1 MKMKH
6 GLRSW
11 FWADSLF
18 PKKQEL
24 KPTVTD
30 HIQLSEIFCL
40 APSGLAWGVPLKQ
53 RHAFGSEKLI
63 ISKDFPSDTKR
74 ERQWGLQR
82 ILTLGV
88 TRVTVW
94 TEAAPGRIQCRGSDG
109 YSLHCRFCFSFCL
122 CVDRIELLPPH
133 THTHTHKYT
142 HAHAHRHTSA
152 NYTHTLTHSHSCKL
166 AHILTDAQT
175 HWLTN
180 LTFLTFTHTQTHI
193 CRRSHNTMH
202 QQRLQ
207 LFSD

>member
-82 ILTLGV
+82 ILTLGG

-94 TEAAPGRIQCRGSDG
+94 IEAAPGRIQCRGSDG
-109 YSLHCRFCFSFCL
+109 CSLHCGFCLSFCL
-122 CVDRIELLPPH
+122 CVDRLGLLP
-133 THTHTHKYT
+133 THTNMLTHTNTLT
-142 HAHAHRHTSA
+142 HMFTSA
-152 NYTHTLTHSHSCKL
+152 NYTHSHTFTFVQTNTYSHRCTNSLTHKFDLSH
-166 AHILTDAQT
+166 
-175 HWLTN
+175 
-180 LTFLTFTHTQTHI
+180 FYTHTNTHMQT
-193 CRRSHNTMH
+193 
-202 QQRLQ
+202 
-207 LFSD
+207 FS